1 MKRLAG
7 FMIII
12 CFFLVFSACANKEG
26 GKGPYLAKVGSAVIT
41 QADFEREFK
50 NLPQFAQTLF
60 QGSGGKERF
69 LDELIKKE
77 MLYQEALK
85 KGLDKDPQYLAKVE
99 DFKKLT
105 LVSMLLEKEI
115 GTKGKVTEQDAK
127 DYYDKH
133 KEDFAAVSQIK
144 LSQILVRT
152 EDEAN
157 KIMASLKNGEDFAKL
172 AREKSID
179 TRTAKNGGDV
189 GFVSKGQLMP
199 EIEAVAARLKIGEVS
214 EPIKTK
220 AGYEIIKVTDKK
232 FGKPIE
238 FDKVQRVIMQRL
250 AAEQQKDAFDSY
262 MDQLKKSYKVEIN
275 KEALAKLSGGE
286 EQKEGL
292 QENPAQSGETKEAP
306 PKTTEQ
312 KRKKD

>member
-1 MKRLAG
+1 MKRVAG

-12 CFFLVFSACANKEG
+12 SFLLVFFACAKKGEE
-26 GKGPYLAKVGSAVIT
+26 KGPYLAKVGSAVIT

-50 NLPQFAQTLF
+50 NLPQFAQMLF
-60 QGSGGKERF
+60 QGSAGKERF
-69 LDELIKKE
+69 LDELVKKE

-85 KGLDKDPQYLAKVE
+85 KGLDKDPKYLAKVE

-115 GTKGKVTEQDAK
+115 ESKGKVTEQDAK
-127 DYYDKH
+127 NYYEKH
-133 KEDFAAVSQIK
+133 KEDFAAVSQIRV
-144 LSQILVRT
+144 SHILVKT

-157 KIMASLKNGEDFAKL
+157 KILDRLRKGEDFAKL

-179 TRTAKNGGDV
+179 TRTAKNGGDL
-189 GFVSKGQLMP
+189 GYISKGQLMP
-199 EIEAVAARLKIGEVS
+199 EIESVAARLRIGEVS

-220 AGYEIIKVTDKK
+220 AGYEIMKVTDKK
-232 FGKPIE
+232 MGKPIE

-250 AAEQQKDAFDSY
+250 AAEQQKEAFDSY
-262 MDQLKKSYKVEIN
+262 VEQLKKSYKVEIN
-275 KEALAKLSGGE
+275 KEALSKLSGGE

-292 QENPAQSGETKEAP
+292 QEKPEQSGETKEAP
-306 PKTTEQ
+306 QKATEEKH
-312 KRKKD
+312 KRD

>member
-1 MKRLAG
+1 MKRFAV
-7 FMIII
+7 FMIIVS
-12 CFFLVFSACANKEG
+12 FLLVFVACAKKEG
-26 GKGPYLAKVGSAVIT
+26 EKGPYLAKVGNAVVT

-50 NLPQFAQTLF
+50 NLPQFAQALF
-60 QGSGGKERF
+60 QGSAGKERF

-85 KGLDKDPQYLAKVE
+85 KGFDKDPKYLAKVE

-115 GTKGKVTEQDAK
+115 ESKGKVTEQDAK
-127 DYYDKH
+127 NYYNKH
-133 KEDFAAVSQIK
+133 KEDFAAVSQIRV
-144 LSQILVRT
+144 SHILVKT

-157 KIMASLKNGEDFAKL
+157 KILDGLRSGEDFAKL

-179 TRTAKNGGDV
+179 TRTAKNGGDL
-189 GFVSKGQLMP
+189 GYMSKGQMMP
-199 EIEAVAARLKIGEVS
+199 EIEAATVRLKIGEVS
-214 EPIKTK
+214 EPIKTR
-220 AGYEIIKVTDKK
+220 AGYELIKVTDKK

-250 AAEQQKDAFDSY
+250 AAEQQKEAFDSY
-262 MDQLKKSYKVEIN
+262 VEQLKKSYKVEIN
-275 KEALAKLSGGE
+275 KEALSKVSGGE

-292 QENPAQSGETKEAP
+292 QEKPEQSGETKEAP
-306 PKTTEQ
+306 QKATEE
-312 KRKKD
+312 KRRRD